1 MGSLRQHPIAQ
12 VTRRQQFGVRNDP
25 ELQDEEEQTGGK
37 KKGKGKGRGKGRGK
51 GKGKGRGKTQK
62 GKKKQQAKQKKV
74 TGKGKQ
80 DGTDGKEKA
89 AKPRG
94 GGSRK
99 KPEDGDILEKEEE
112 TPDAPP
118 KPSEESSARTQDLP
132 DGETQTGNESQSRP
146 AKAKRVQETNAP
158 KAKKPKI
165 NEARPKTSLPSVEA
179 NGATGS
185 SKKVEADETNLGK
198 KTRKRTRQPAKTAE
212 AVAGAGL
219 VGERQKASG
228 EEKVGVPAGNGTGG
242 SNDGMDG
249 NEKGEVSR
257 KCKRDSAPGTEKTN
271 QTWARRRRPKTS
283 QGALKWDTL
292 RHVFLSEIKPVL
304 AATSA
309 PCSMHEDQ
317 FAKTKK

>member
-1 MGSLRQHPIAQ
+1 MPPPRKCKRMMRIPDKTILIEDSLPYGMDTSDTLNLPESEMQTLMNKFKEDPGDLVQKFATPPAPKFKP

-37 KKGKGKGRGKGRGK
+37 KKGKGKGRGKG
-51 GKGKGRGKTQK
+51 
-62 GKKKQQAKQKKV
+62 
-74 TGKGKQ
+74 KQ

-99 KPEDGDILEKEEE
+99 KPEDDDILEKEEE

-165 NEARPKTSLPSVEA
+165 NEARQKTSLPSVEA

-249 NEKGEVSR
+249 NEKGEDLFWTF
-257 KCKRDSAPGTEKTN
+257 CTKRWADQDINEATISAAAHECAN
-271 QTWARRRRPKTS
+271 
-283 QGALKWDTL
+283 
-292 RHVFLSEIKPVL
+292 VYL
-304 AATSA
+304 ADLQAS
-309 PCSMHEDQ
+309 
-317 FAKTKK
+317 